1 MKIDAEVYF
10 WKYEKQF
17 QHLLIRENKILQQQY
32 LPEQITQSLQRND
45 INGCIVAT
53 AEDAEV
59 QTRFLAELALTHPEI
74 RGVVGWIPLYDIKAE
89 NKIEEFR
96 QYTSIKGYRIDAGRI
111 DLILPSAMDLI
122 LTNQYS
128 LDFSTDAKTD
138 FSNLKKWLTNHPDH
152 SFILRDAGQPDA
164 TQPPSKIWEANMRDL
179 AKNQNVSCK
188 LSGVF
193 IHGHRKTWRPTDFYP
208 FLEILFD
215 AFGTDR
221 LLFASEW
228 PFLLLSGIYV
238 QWKSLIEKFME
249 RYLPVDREN
258 VFGENARRAYR
269 L

>member
-17 QHLLIRENKILQQQY
+17 LHPLIRENKMLQQQW
-32 LPEQITQSLQRND
+32 LPEQITQSLHRNGID
-45 INGCIVAT
+45 GCIAAT

-74 RGVVGWIPLYDIKAE
+74 LGIVGWINLFDSKAGD
-89 NKIEEFR
+89 KIQEFQ
-96 QYTSIKGYRIDAGRI
+96 QYTSIKGYRIEASR
-111 DLILPSAMDLI
+111 LASILPSTMELI
-122 LTNQYS
+122 LTKQYS
-128 LDFSTDAKTD
+128 LDLSTGGESNHSDLKT
-138 FSNLKKWLTNHPDH
+138 WLARHPEQ

-164 TQPPSKIWEANMRDL
+164 KLPPSKTWETNIRAM
-179 AKNQNVSCK
+179 AKNQNLSCK
-188 LSGVF
+188 LSGLF
-193 IHGHRKTWRPTDFYP
+193 THGHRKTWKPTDFYP

-249 RYLPVDREN
+249 RYLPEDREKI
-258 VFGENARRAYR
+258 FGENARRLYR
-269 L
+269 I

>member
-17 QHLLIRENKILQQQY
+17 LHPLIRENKMLQQQY
-32 LPEQITQSLQRND
+32 LPEQITQNLQRNGID
-45 INGCIVAT
+45 GCIATT

-74 RGVVGWIPLYDIKAE
+74 CGIVGWINLFDVKAGD
-89 NKIEEFR
+89 KIQEFQ
-96 QYTSIKGYRIDAGRI
+96 QYTSIKGYRIEASR
-111 DLILPSAMDLI
+111 LASILPSTMELM

-128 LDFSTDAKTD
+128 LDISTGGESDLLH
-138 FSNLKKWLTNHPDH
+138 LKNWLDNHPDQ
-152 SFILRDAGQPDA
+152 SFILRDAGHADA
-164 TQPPSKIWEANMRDL
+164 KLPPSKNWETNIRAM
-179 AKNQNVSCK
+179 AENQNLSCK
-188 LSGVF
+188 LSGLF
-193 IHGHRKTWRPTDFYP
+193 AHGHRKTWKPTDFYP

-249 RYLPVDREN
+249 RYLPEDREKI
-258 VFGENARRAYR
+258 FGENARRLYR
-269 L
+269 I

>member
-17 QHLLIRENKILQQQY
+17 LHPLIRENKMLQQQY
-32 LPEQITQSLQRND
+32 LPEQITQNLQRNGMD
-45 INGCIVAT
+45 GCIAAT

-74 RGVVGWIPLYDIKAE
+74 RGVVGWINLFDAKASD
-89 NKIEEFR
+89 KIQEFQ
-96 QYTSIKGYRIDAGRI
+96 QYASIKGYRIEAKR
-111 DLILPSAMDLI
+111 LASILPSTMELV

-128 LDFSTDAKTD
+128 LDLSTGAESDL
-138 FSNLKKWLTNHPDH
+138 SLLKSWVTSHAEQ
-152 SFILRDAGQPDA
+152 SFILHDAGHAD
-164 TQPPSKIWEANMRDL
+164 TKLLPSKSWETNIREL
-179 AKNQNVSCK
+179 AKNQNIACK
-188 LSGVF
+188 LSGLF
-193 IHGHRKTWRPTDFYP
+193 TQGHRKTWKPTDFYP

-238 QWKSLIEKFME
+238 QWKSLIEKYME
-249 RYLPVDREN
+249 RYLPEDREKI
-258 VFGENARRAYR
+258 FGENARRLYR
-269 L
+269 I